1 MNLLTIEEVAV
12 RIRRKAIG
20 TVYSLM
26 NRDPSFPRAIKL
38 GRNVFWLTEDIDA
51 WLDAQIQG
59 VRAEN
64 KERLEQ
70 AKGPQ
75 PKK

>member
-1 MNLLTIEEVAV
+1 MDLLTIEEVAV
-12 RIRRKAIG
+12 RIRRKAVG

-38 GRNVFWLTEDIDA
+38 GRNVFWHADDVDA
-51 WLDAQIQG
+51 WIGAQIDG

-70 AKGPQ
+70 LKGPQ
-75 PKK
+75 TKK